1 MKKVRKSFNI
11 NKNVLLLVIAVPL
24 LVAIGVIAG
33 SFVTN
38 PDTMMASNNEEPEEV
53 EEVSVALEEF
63 VLNLEPTNNVNRYV
77 RMEISLSTTQEG
89 GLELLEG
96 SLDKIRDSIINTVS
110 RQTVNDI
117 FDEEVG
123 TSNLKDVLKESL
135 NAEFEDELVHQV
147 YITNVVVQ

>member
-1 MKKVRKSFNI
+1 MKKERRGLKI
-11 NKNVLLLVIAVPL
+11 NKNILLLVLSVPL

-38 PDTMMASNNEEPEEV
+38 PDTMIASNNEEPEEV

-147 YITNVVVQ
+147 YITNVVIQ

>member
-1 MKKVRKSFNI
+1 MNKIRNGF
-11 NKNVLLLVIAVPL
+11 NKNILMLVIAVPI

-33 SFVTN
+33 NYLAN
-38 PDTMMASNNEEPEEV
+38 PEMSASGNEEEEKIEEV
-53 EEVSVALEEF
+53 TVPLEEF

-77 RMEISLSTTQEG
+77 RMEISLSTIEENGVELIEG
-89 GLELLEG
+89 N
-96 SLDKIRDSIINTVS
+96 LDKIRDSIINTVS
-110 RQTVNDI
+110 RQTVGDI

-135 NAEFEDELVHQV
+135 NTEFEEELIHQV

>member
-1 MKKVRKSFNI
+1 MKKERRGLKI
-11 NKNVLLLVIAVPL
+11 NKNLLLLVLSVPL

-38 PDTMMASNNEEPEEV
+38 PDTMIASNNEEPEEV

>member
-1 MKKVRKSFNI
+1 M
-11 NKNVLLLVIAVPL
+11 LVIAVPL

-33 SFVTN
+33 NYLAN
-38 PDTMMASNNEEPEEV
+38 PELMASGNEEDEKIEEV
-53 EEVSVALEEF
+53 TVPLEEF

-77 RMEISLSTTQEG
+77 RMEISLSTTEENG
-89 GLELLEG
+89 VELIEG

-110 RQTVNDI
+110 RQTVGDI

-135 NAEFEDELVHQV
+135 NTEFEEELIHQV

>member
-1 MKKVRKSFNI
+1 M
-11 NKNVLLLVIAVPL
+11 LVIAVPI

-33 SFVTN
+33 NYLAN
-38 PDTMMASNNEEPEEV
+38 PEMSASGNEEEEKIEEV
-53 EEVSVALEEF
+53 TVPLEEF

-77 RMEISLSTTQEG
+77 RMEISLSTIEENGVELIEG
-89 GLELLEG
+89 N
-96 SLDKIRDSIINTVS
+96 LDKIRDSIINTVS
-110 RQTVNDI
+110 RQTVGDI

-135 NAEFEDELVHQV
+135 NTEFEEELIHQV

>member
-1 MKKVRKSFNI
+1 MNKVRNGF
-11 NKNVLLLVIAVPL
+11 NKNILMLIIAVPL

-33 SFVTN
+33 NYLAN
-38 PDTMMASNNEEPEEV
+38 PELMASGNEEDEKIEEV
-53 EEVSVALEEF
+53 TVPLEEF

-77 RMEISLSTTQEG
+77 RMEISLSTTEENG
-89 GLELLEG
+89 VELIEG

-110 RQTVNDI
+110 RQTVGDI

-135 NAEFEDELVHQV
+135 NTEFEEELIHQV

>member
-1 MKKVRKSFNI
+1 MKKERRGLKI
-11 NKNVLLLVIAVPL
+11 NKNILLLVLSVPL